1 MRGANPLSQSGGW
14 EPFFDPW
21 RWDNQQL
28 PPLPGWTADAS
39 RGLMAVLVVLAAA
52 AGWVFGA
59 GAIWPP
65 PAAGPGAHPSTA
77 GYARVQKKAAPLQA
91 TVWGQ
96 PSGQGETLWEVA
108 GSGPLAGQPA
118 PPAPSV
124 ASPDAAGSPPVPAP
138 SAEPRPASGAG
149 VAGAVHQV
157 EQGETLWDIARL
169 YGVSVER
176 IAQAND
182 LADPHRITAGQR
194 LTIPGASAP
203 RRPRLVV
210 NGRLQ
215 RALQWPVR
223 GGISSQFG
231 RRWGRMHEGVDIR
244 VPPGTP
250 VRAAAGGRVVFAGWN
265 GGYGYLVIVDHGQGV
280 HTYYAHN
287 RRVVVRE
294 GQQVSRGQVLAY
306 SGSTGHTT
314 GPHLH
319 FEVRL
324 NGRPLNP
331 VRYLR

>member
-1 MRGANPLSQSGGW
+1 M
-14 EPFFDPW
+14 
-21 RWDNQQL
+21 
-28 PPLPGWTADAS
+28 
-39 RGLMAVLVVLAAA
+39 
-52 AGWVFGA
+52 
-59 GAIWPP
+59 
-65 PAAGPGAHPSTA
+65 
-77 GYARVQKKAAPLQA
+77 
-91 TVWGQ
+91 
-96 PSGQGETLWEVA
+96 
-108 GSGPLAGQPA
+108 
-118 PPAPSV
+118 
-124 ASPDAAGSPPVPAP
+124 
-138 SAEPRPASGAG
+138 
-149 VAGAVHQV
+149 

-223 GGISSQFG
+223 GGISSPFG

-294 GQQVSRGQVLAY
+294 GQQVNRGQVLAY